1 MDSDTA
7 YANTHEEQGF
17 NLCSHISE
25 GRRLLGTRSRV
36 KQKGSALVSNMQTN
50 KAEAKGRLLKAN
62 ITVGQI
68 IPLNQFDKALTLFV
82 TNLVLK
88 KEKR

>member
-1 MDSDTA
+1 MQIRMKNKVLI
-7 YANTHEEQGF
+7 YARTSTKGEGF
-17 NLCSHISE
+17 SARGLELS
-25 GRRLLGTRSRV
+25 
-36 KQKGSALVSNMQTN
+36 KKGSALVSNMQTN

-68 IPLNQFDKALTLFV
+68 ILLNQFDKALTLFV